1 MITITDLKM
10 QRRWTLWRLE
20 SGPDGKPTK
29 PPYSPGGFKHDITNP
44 DNLKTYADLEPLAGN
59 GFTGLGFALGTFD
72 GVSVWG
78 VDIDKC
84 CDAVTGKFSPES
96 RQAVIDLDTY
106 GEFSPSG
113 TGCHVVGLGKLPI
126 EPGHKREVLVRP
138 FPGAKQI
145 EIKGLGFY
153 FTYTDRHLSKTPAV
167 LMDRRSEILAL
178 YDRVLKMP
186 GATKERD
193 GLVLTVSLTEE
204 ERFQKLMVGDMSAH
218 NGDHSAAD
226 FALCI
231 FLAQKHG
238 CNAFKVD
245 TEFRKS
251 GLYRDKWERDDYR
264 ETTIT
269 KAVAAVLKDTPVLL
283 GTDDADTMEDDGET
297 EFLIENADCNPNH
310 DGWFPVGEVSLIG
323 AASGVGKTSWAM
335 PLFEKVR
342 KAEDVWGHK
351 VLKARDYRVLLHDRS
366 KKGMRRTTRSMH
378 MSPEA
383 MERVIRLTP
392 EQQKRQPAEIMQ
404 AVIEAT
410 PGVEVWFIEG
420 LDMWIPDM
428 NKMEKVAPVI
438 DSLQRIATR
447 HNVAIIATVGAPKQ
461 KGKDRYFGR
470 DALFGSSALARKVET
485 VVLMGLHDE
494 EDPNSV
500 RRCWILPRAGRA
512 ERMYFTWGD
521 DGQLVQTEEP
531 EAKEKEDT
539 SANAR
544 ITAAVHATFAPGQPI
559 VWQSSICPEASFYR
573 WKKWAIGRH
582 LVIQSEGR
590 IYVSPAGT
598 KLAFA

>member
-1 MITITDLKM
+1 M
-10 QRRWTLWRLE
+10 
-20 SGPDGKPTK
+20 
-29 PPYSPGGFKHDITNP
+29 
-44 DNLKTYADLEPLAGN
+44 
-59 GFTGLGFALGTFD
+59 
-72 GVSVWG
+72 
-78 VDIDKC
+78 
-84 CDAVTGKFSPES
+84 
-96 RQAVIDLDTY
+96 
-106 GEFSPSG
+106 
-113 TGCHVVGLGKLPI
+113 
-126 EPGHKREVLVRP
+126 
-138 FPGAKQI
+138 
-145 EIKGLGFY
+145 
-153 FTYTDRHLSKTPAV
+153 
-167 LMDRRSEILAL
+167 
-178 YDRVLKMP
+178 
-186 GATKERD
+186 
-193 GLVLTVSLTEE
+193 
-204 ERFQKLMVGDMSAH
+204 
-218 NGDHSAAD
+218 
-226 FALCI
+226 
-231 FLAQKHG
+231 
-238 CNAFKVD
+238 
-245 TEFRKS
+245 
-251 GLYRDKWERDDYR
+251 
-264 ETTIT
+264 
-269 KAVAAVLKDTPVLL
+269 KDTPVLL
-283 GTDDADTMEDDGET
+283 DADDTETMEDDGET
-297 EFLIENADCNPNH
+297 EFLIENADCNPNQ
-310 DGWFPVGEVSLIG
+310 DGWFPIGEVSLIG

-335 PLFEKVR
+335 PLFERVR
-342 KAEDVWGHK
+342 KAEEVWGHK

-447 HNVAIIATVGAPKQ
+447 YNVAIVATVGAPKQ

-521 DGQLVQTEEP
+521 DGQLVQTGEP
-531 EAKEKEDT
+531 EAKEKEDN

-559 VWQSSICPEASFYR
+559 VWLPSICPEASFYR
-573 WKKWAIGRH
+573 WKKWAIGRRI
-582 LVIQSEGR
+582 VIQSEGK
-590 IYVSPAGT
+590 IYVSPSGI
-598 KLAFA
+598 KLAAA